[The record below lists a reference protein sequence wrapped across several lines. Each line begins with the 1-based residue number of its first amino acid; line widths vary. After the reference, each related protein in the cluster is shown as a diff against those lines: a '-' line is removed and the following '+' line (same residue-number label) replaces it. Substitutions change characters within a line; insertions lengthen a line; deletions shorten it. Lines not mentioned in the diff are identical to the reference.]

1 MGSFVGLPG
10 SDVLADLQDVE
21 VLFRKGHDLLSALLL
36 TALTRTE
43 SIKKS
48 ISTPRG
54 NVFIETSGNAFIETS
69 RTMEQLRH
77 VEVLVRAQSI
87 IVSDFAVLHY
97 CD

>member
-1 MGSFVGLPG
+1 MGSFVGVPG
-10 SDVLADLQDVE
+10 SDALADLQDVE

-43 SIKKS
+43 FIKK
-48 ISTPRG
+48 STPRG
-54 NVFIETSGNAFIETS
+54 NVFIETS

-87 IVSDFAVLHY
+87 IVSDFAVLHN